1 MANLKNFGKHY
12 IVEFLDCDPLCIGYV
27 DSVRPILV
35 DAVVQCGATALNYAY
50 HQFEPRGVS
59 ATVLLAESHFSLH
72 SWPEDGYMALDIFT
86 CGERMKPDLAI
97 EMMRVGFSAGQV
109 GVSVLNRGIPQ

>member
-35 DAVVQCGATALNYAY
+35 DAVVKCGATALNYAY

-59 ATVLLAESHFSLH
+59 ATVLLAESSSPLLH
-72 SWPEDGYMALDIFT
+72 ALKSSEAASNT
-86 CGERMKPDLAI
+86 L
-97 EMMRVGFSAGQV
+97 RVLVVFDAMVFVFLV
-109 GVSVLNRGIPQ
+109 GKVGGNHHDPRDRLTS